1 MNNFEAH
8 ILVVDDD
15 DGIRDLVKKYLNENN
30 FLVTTAKNAEDADK
44 KTNIIKFD
52 LIILDIMMP
61 GQTGLQFLSENKK
74 RIQTPVI
81 LLTAKGEPKERI
93 EGLEVGADDYLPK
106 PFEPKE
112 LILRIRNIL
121 NKTKKHDNKRVIVFD
136 NIKIDLNKLIIYKN
150 KEEFKINNTEKII
163 LEKMINSPGQSFS
176 RDYIGNLIDIDKE
189 RSIDVI
195 ITRLRKKIELDPK
208 NPKYLQTIRGTGYVL
223 WIE

>member
-1 MNNFEAH
+1 MTNFDAH

-15 DGIRDLVKKYLNENN
+15 DGIRSLLKKYLNDNN
-30 FLVTTAKNAEDADK
+30 YLITTAKDTKDAYDK
-44 KTNIIKFD
+44 IKVIKFD

-61 GQTGLQFLSENKK
+61 GQTGLEFLNINKK
-74 RIQTPVI
+74 TINTPVI

-112 LILRIRNIL
+112 LVLRIKNIL
-121 NKTKKHDNKRVIVFD
+121 EKTKSSNIRRVIEFD
-136 NIKIDLNKLIIYKN
+136 NIKIDLNKLMIHKN

-163 LEKMINSPGQSFS
+163 LEKMINSPGKSFS

-195 ITRLRKKIELDPK
+195 ITRLRKKIELNPK
-208 NPKYLQTIRGTGYVL
+208 KPKYLQTLRGTGYVL